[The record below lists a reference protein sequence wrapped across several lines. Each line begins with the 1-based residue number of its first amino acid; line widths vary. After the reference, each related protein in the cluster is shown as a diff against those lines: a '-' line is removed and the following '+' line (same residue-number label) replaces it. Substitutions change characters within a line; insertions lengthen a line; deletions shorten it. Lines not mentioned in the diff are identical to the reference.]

1 MIHHTLPHDTAQLD
15 QGYASRYCLSDTSS
29 IYSKQETDDNT
40 MYIRSGTPEILT
52 HNDYHMSDPAQP
64 YREIVADMQMKV
76 WPELYRRSVANNN
89 LVLLE
94 SDRSRVTSTST
105 LSSET
110 PQSMSYLRLPEPA
123 LRLTSDWTSKR
134 PKPEKSMQ
142 TRYQT
147 NGKPKAVRF
156 QDTPDDLAEPSLE
169 SDGAE
174 VMSPLQAEEK
184 STSHTLLL
192 ERSRS
197 NGNVRRTGVHQNA
210 SASRS
215 VATSVHEPPKDF
227 LHSEQARSAA
237 KDELP
242 VYRPV
247 KNVPVR
253 RGWVKKVAEAIT
265 KRGQN
270 E

>member
-1 MIHHTLPHDTAQLD
+1 MIHHTLPQDTALSD
-15 QGYASRYCLSDTSS
+15 QGYVSRYCLSDTSS
-29 IYSKQETDDNT
+29 IYSKDETDDST
-40 MYIRSGTPEILT
+40 MHIRSGTPEILT

-76 WPELYRRSVANNN
+76 WPDLYKRSIANND
-89 LVLLE
+89 LVILE
-94 SDRSRVTSTST
+94 SDRSRTKSTNT
-105 LSSET
+105 FSSDT
-110 PQSMSYLRLPEPA
+110 PQFIPYLRLPEPA
-123 LRLTSDWTSKR
+123 LHLPADSTSRSFR
-134 PKPEKSMQ
+134 PKMYTE
-142 TRYQT
+142 TRHET
-147 NGKPKAVRF
+147 NDNLKAVRY
-156 QDTPDDLAEPSLE
+156 QDTADDPAEPSLD
-169 SDGAE
+169 SDNAE
-174 VMSPLQAEEK
+174 VTSSLRSREN
-184 STSHTLLL
+184 SSHTFQF
-192 ERSRS
+192 ERSHS
-197 NGNVRRTGVHQNA
+197 PKNVRRTGLHHNA

-215 VATSVHEPPKDF
+215 VATSVHESPRDF

-270 E
+270 D

>member
-1 MIHHTLPHDTAQLD
+1 MIHHTLPQDTALSD

-29 IYSKQETDDNT
+29 IYSKEETDDST
-40 MYIRSGTPEILT
+40 MRIRSGTPEILT

-76 WPELYRRSVANNN
+76 WPDLYKRSIANND
-89 LVLLE
+89 LVILE
-94 SDRSRVTSTST
+94 SDRSRTKSTDT
-105 LSSET
+105 LSRDI
-110 PQSMSYLRLPEPA
+110 PQLIPYLRLPGPA
-123 LRLTSDWTSKR
+123 LRLPTYSTSRTSR
-134 PKPEKSMQ
+134 PQMYTE
-142 TRYQT
+142 TRHET
-147 NGKPKAVRF
+147 NGNLKAVRY
-156 QDTPDDLAEPSLE
+156 QDTADEPEEPSVN
-169 SDGAE
+169 SDDAE
-174 VMSPLQAEEK
+174 ATSPLRSREN
-184 STSHTLLL
+184 SSHMFQS

-197 NGNVRRTGVHQNA
+197 PKNVRRTGVHHNA
-210 SASRS
+210 SVSRS
-215 VATSVHEPPKDF
+215 VATSVHEPPRDF

-270 E
+270 D